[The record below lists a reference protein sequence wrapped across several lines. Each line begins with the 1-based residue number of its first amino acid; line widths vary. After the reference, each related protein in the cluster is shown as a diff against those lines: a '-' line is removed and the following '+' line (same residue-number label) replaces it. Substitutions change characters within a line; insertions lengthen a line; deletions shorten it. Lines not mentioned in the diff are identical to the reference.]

1 MILRMAP
8 ATGSGSDMND
18 TKTPASAT
26 SSQARRT
33 SAGRSSTRL
42 STYRQPVRPGAA
54 AGLIQSLQGELESG
68 RVEIP
73 GFPDVAMRLNRA
85 LRAEDTEIREIVA
98 LINSEPGLVSRLLQ
112 IANSVA
118 FNRSG
123 KPVGDLKAAVSRLGF
138 KNVWSAASSYSIR
151 QLQQLDWLKPLRP
164 WLAEVWLS
172 SNHVAAI
179 CIVVARQFGQLADEA
194 MVTGLL
200 HRVGELYLLTH
211 AHKRGVDVQRDQD
224 WETVLRQWQPTIGEQ
239 IVSQW
244 GLPIH
249 ISAAVGRQDAV
260 ANDDLSDLPPFA
272 AMLSA
277 AKLYNQVRDLQAGE
291 EAAEAKELLAA
302 VELWGQ
308 PFLKL
313 VADGHEQIEAIRREI
328 S

>member
-1 MILRMAP
+1 MHH
-8 ATGSGSDMND
+8 

-26 SSQARRT
+26 TGQTRHGG
-33 SAGRSSTRL
+33 AGRSSTRL
-42 STYRQPVRPGAA
+42 STWRQPLPQGAA
-54 AGLIQSLQGELESG
+54 AGLIQSLQQELESG
-68 RVEIP
+68 QAQIP

-85 LRAEDTEIREIVA
+85 LRAEHTEIREIVA

-112 IANSVA
+112 IANSAA

-164 WLAEVWLS
+164 WLAEIWLS

-179 CIVVARQFGQLADEA
+179 CIVVARRFGQLADEA

-211 AHKRGVDVQRDQD
+211 AQKRGIDIQQNGHWD
-224 WETVLRQWQPTIGEQ
+224 TVMRQWQPTIGEQ
-239 IVSQW
+239 IISKW

-249 ISAAVGRQDAV
+249 VAASVGRQDAI
-260 ANDDLSDLPPFA
+260 ANGDLGELPPFA

-277 AKLYNQVRDLQAGE
+277 AKLYNDVRDRQSSE
-291 EAAEAKELLAA
+291 EAAEARQLLEG

-313 VADGHEQIEAIRREI
+313 VADGHEQIEAIRRDI